1 MASSSQLFAAAN
13 SDPAPG
19 PVYIRPELTS
29 GGSMAKSIVSEL
41 LSWGRTGLMRQELAA
56 HRMRLRQE
64 WKFFVDEAAL
74 PTGAGGGI
82 HPVRLGWLP

>member
-1 MASSSQLFAAAN
+1 
-13 SDPAPG
+13 
-19 PVYIRPELTS
+19 
-29 GGSMAKSIVSEL
+29 
-41 LSWGRTGLMRQELAA
+41 MRQELAA